1 MMSSNS
7 PNVKPV
13 APEKPTKYRD
23 RSKVIK
29 MSYTDHMHETTKTM
43 KQDDFRP
50 QLFSQVIGQ
59 IDTVEYLRE
68 KIIAFKKTRKNPSH
82 TLFLGPS
89 GLGKT
94 TLANV
99 MAKEMGVTFHQIMAT
114 RIKTPTDLY
123 NIIKIIEE
131 GDVVFIDEI
140 HALSEKIQEHLYG
153 VMEDFT
159 YSIEDKNLNRP
170 RLVKIPRFTLIGAT
184 THSGLLTSALISRFG
199 YKAYLQPYSQEDL
212 TKMIITA
219 GDRIYDI
226 DVPHFIANKLAKL
239 SRSTARIAYNLLH
252 SLMVLAEA
260 QTPGK
265 VTPEM
270 LDFKLLYKMLKY
282 EKIDPIIGLD
292 ITSRKYLV
300 KLLREQAPVGSKTL
314 ANHVG
319 EQEITVISTIEPFLL
334 SDIELEYKDGDRTRI
349 QKGPF
354 IRITSKGRMTLE
366 PALNY
371 IKVCQ
376 YLQKDGWFTTESL
389 NVKSE

>member
-1 MMSSNS
+1 MIGDNPSSAKTSS
-7 PNVKPV
+7 PQ
-13 APEKPTKYRD
+13 ETTRYRN
-23 RSKVIK
+23 RIK
-29 MSYTDHMHETTKTM
+29 MVKMSEMNQITETAKTM
-43 KQDDFRP
+43 KQNDFRP
-50 QLFSQVIGQ
+50 ERLDQVIGQ
-59 IDTVEYLRE
+59 NDTKDYLRE
-68 KIIAFKKTRKNPSH
+68 KIIAFKKTGKNPCH
-82 TLFLGPS
+82 TLFLGFS

-94 TLANV
+94 TMANV
-99 MAKEMGVTFHQIMAT
+99 MAKEMGVRFHQIMAT
-114 RIKTPTDLY
+114 RIKTPNDLY

-153 VMEDFT
+153 IMEDFT

-199 YKAYLQPYSQEDL
+199 YKAYLQPYSIDDL

-219 GDRIYDI
+219 GHRIYDI
-226 DVPHFIANKLAKL
+226 EIPHFIANKLAKL
-239 SRSTARIAYNLLH
+239 SRSTARISYNLLN

-265 VTPEM
+265 VTPDM
-270 LDFKLLYKMLKY
+270 LDYKLLYKMLKY
-282 EKIDPIIGLD
+282 EKIDPLIGLD
-292 ITSRKYLV
+292 ITSRNYLV
-300 KLLREQAPVGSKTL
+300 KLLREQGPVGSKTL

-319 EQEITVISTIEPFLL
+319 EQEVTVVGMIEPFLL
-334 SDIELEYKDGDRTRI
+334 SDIYLEFKDGDRVRS

-354 IRITSKGRMTLE
+354 IRITSKGRVALE
-366 PALNY
+366 SALHY
-371 IKVCQ
+371 VKICQ
-376 YLQKDGWFTTESL
+376 SLQKDGWFTTENL

>member
-1 MMSSNS
+1 
-7 PNVKPV
+7 
-13 APEKPTKYRD
+13 
-23 RSKVIK
+23 
-29 MSYTDHMHETTKTM
+29 MSYTDYKNETVKTM
-43 KQDDFRP
+43 KQNDFRP
-50 QLFSQVIGQ
+50 ENFDQVIGQ
-59 IDTVEYLRE
+59 NDTKEYMRE
-68 KIIAFKKTRKNPSH
+68 KIIAFRKTGKNPCH
-82 TLFLGPS
+82 TLFLGFS

-94 TLANV
+94 TMANV

-114 RIKTPTDLY
+114 RIKTPNDLY

-170 RLVKIPRFTLIGAT
+170 RLIKIPRFTLIGAT

-199 YKAYLQPYSQEDL
+199 YKAYLQPYSVEDL

-219 GDRIYDI
+219 GYRIHDI
-226 DVPHFIANKLAKL
+226 EIPHFIANKLAKL
-239 SRSTARIAYNLLH
+239 SRSTARISYNLLN

-265 VTPEM
+265 VTPDM
-270 LDFKLLYKMLKY
+270 LDYKLLYKMLKY
-282 EKIDPIIGLD
+282 EKIDPLIGLD
-292 ITSRKYLV
+292 ITSRGYLV
-300 KLLREQAPVGSKTL
+300 KLLREQGPVGSKTL

-319 EQEITVISTIEPFLL
+319 EQEVTVIGMIEPFLL
-334 SDIELEYKDGDRTRI
+334 SDIELEYKDGDRI
-349 QKGPF
+349 NSQKGPF
-354 IRITSKGRMTLE
+354 IRITQKGRV
-366 PALNY
+366 ALTSAYHY
-371 IKVCQ
+371 IKICQ
-376 YLQKDGWFTTESL
+376 SLQKDGWFATENL